1 MAQDSVKT
9 TETFKATVTDGLETS
24 KIVIEP
30 NQKTVEINGHTY
42 KIRKWTWGEKD
53 QAAVQSY
60 ERLPGQIKGRVDLHR
75 FNVLTLKTCVV
86 EWPPDINV
94 DNLTPEEGDDLI
106 AAVQEFAGGFRKA
119 RSDLENSPA
128 EGSGLPVGP

>member
-1 MAQDSVKT
+1 MAQDSVKAT
-9 TETFKATVTDGLETS
+9 DTFKAT
-24 KIVIEP
+24 IVNGTEISREIVDP

-60 ERLPGQIKGRVDLHR
+60 ERIPGQVKGRVDLHR
-75 FNVLTLKTCVV
+75 FNVLTLQTCVV
-86 EWPPDINV
+86 VWPDGINV

-106 AAVQEFAGGFRKA
+106 AAVQQFAGGFREA
-119 RSDLENSPA
+119 RPDAKDSAPK
-128 EGSGLPVGP
+128 GPRIPVGP

>member
-1 MAQDSVKT
+1 MAQDSVKAVDS
-9 TETFKATVTDGLETS
+9 FKATLVEVD
-24 KIVIEP
+24 P

-60 ERLPGQIKGRVDLHR
+60 ERLPGQGKGRVDLHR

-86 EWPPDINV
+86 EWPTGINV
-94 DNLTPEEGDDLI
+94 DTLAPEEGDDLI

-119 RSDLENSPA
+119 RSDSADSVA
-128 EGSGLPVGP
+128 EGSRVSVGP